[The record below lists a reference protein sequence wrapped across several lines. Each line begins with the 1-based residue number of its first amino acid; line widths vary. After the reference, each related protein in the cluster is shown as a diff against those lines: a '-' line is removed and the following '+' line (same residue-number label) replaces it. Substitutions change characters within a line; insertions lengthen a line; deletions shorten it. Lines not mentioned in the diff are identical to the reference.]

1 MNKIYTGG
9 PAFPIF
15 ITTQGVDPK
24 EIKEACKDAVGLT
37 LRDHFAVHTKTEE
50 LGSAAAEA
58 ITGRKMPIYDDYK
71 DKTEFWIDSIA
82 FWAMANATYKYM
94 QADAMLVVRDQVV
107 RDQ

>member
-1 MNKIYTGG
+1 MNMIDTGG
-9 PAFPIF
+9 PAFPP
-15 ITTQGVDPK
+15 THDP
-24 EIKEACKDAVGLT
+24 DTYQSGMT
-37 LRDHFAVHTKTEE
+37 LRDYFAVHTKTEE

-58 ITGRKMPIYDDYK
+58 ITGRKIPIYDGYK